1 MHIPKHLLNNPVFNP
16 PRHQS
21 TANAHIK
28 PKSKIVLNK
37 HGYRVLKGSTHDNRP
52 LRTKSKQKEVEDLL
66 SILALKP

>member
-1 MHIPKHLLNNPVFNP
+1 MYIPNHLLNHKAFSQPDIEAP
-16 PRHQS
+16 ER
-21 TANAHIK
+21 